1 MIYLVVSHLD
11 SPLGTNNTTLISFAD
26 MIAESPLEDQEGLP
40 CMICLVVSHPDSPLG
55 TNNTTLVSFA
65 DTIAESPLGDQNY
78 YSEVIC
84 RHDSKMTVLGDMFSS
99 KSP

>member
-1 MIYLVVSHLD
+1 M
-11 SPLGTNNTTLISFAD
+11 SFAD

-40 CMICLVVSHPDSPLG
+40 WVVYLVVSHPDSPLG

-65 DTIAESPLGDQNY
+65 DTIAESPLGDQDY

-84 RHDSKMTVLGDMFSS
+84 RHDSKRIVLGDMSSS
-99 KSP
+99 KSPRNLSRDRE

>member
-1 MIYLVVSHLD
+1 M
-11 SPLGTNNTTLISFAD
+11 SFAD

-40 CMICLVVSHPDSPLG
+40 WVVYLVVIHPDGPLG

-84 RHDSKMTVLGDMFSS
+84 RHDSKGFVLGDMSGS
-99 KSP
+99 KSPRNWNCDKE